1 MEDYKM
7 IKFEDAQLFNILP
20 FPLQSPEMLAF
31 NVVLKKNMQ
40 KLQQY
45 IKRCSMLATI
55 TSLPDRVLD
64 LLAIELNCQYYEESL
79 SRKEKEMIIMN
90 TLSWYKRAGTASIL
104 EEFFSTIFKNGKIV
118 EWFEYGGE
126 PYFFRVMIDISDFII
141 NQEKHK
147 LVKQQIEL
155 YKNKRSWLEKIFYLI
170 HTKYNIKINNNS
182 AITFITQYYP
192 RNNVSFLF
200 LDGTWKLNGVYTLD
214 GYKDNRALEFYPA
227 RLEILSIFQNQIKR
241 ESSLQIKTQ
250 TEKIKKNRQSRLKI
264 QSNTEVADKEETG
277 LMIKTDIDKTICY
290 KEHLTIEKDLWFL
303 DGTYLLDGTKLLD
316 AEIIEQEL

>member
-7 IKFEDAQLFNILP
+7 IKFEDAQLFDILP

-79 SRKEKEMIIMN
+79 SRKEKETIIIN

-126 PYFFRVMIDISDFII
+126 PYFFRAIIEVSDFTI
-141 NQEKHK
+141 NQEKNK
-147 LVKQQIEL
+147 LVKQQIEA

-170 HTKYNIKINNNS
+170 KTEYNIKINSSS

-192 RNNVSFLF
+192 RYNASFLF
-200 LDGTWKLNGVYTLD
+200 LDGTFKWNGAYTLD
-214 GYKDNRALEFYPA
+214 GYKDNRVLEFYPA
-227 RLEILSIFQNQIKR
+227 RLKMFSIFQEQIKR
-241 ESSLQIKTQ
+241 ECFLQIKTQ
-250 TEKIKKNRQSRLKI
+250 VKKTEKSSQANLEI
-264 QSNTEVADKEETG
+264 QSNIEIANKEETG
-277 LMIKTDIDKTICY
+277 VMIKTDIDKTICY